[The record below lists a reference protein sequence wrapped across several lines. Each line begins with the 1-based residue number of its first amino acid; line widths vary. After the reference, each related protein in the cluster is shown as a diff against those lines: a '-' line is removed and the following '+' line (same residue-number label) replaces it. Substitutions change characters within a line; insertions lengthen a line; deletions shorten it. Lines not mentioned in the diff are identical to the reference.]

1 LLVIY
6 ALYLDGQSGSGK
18 TYSMM
23 GYDEMPGIIPQAV
36 DHVFD
41 FIKKQNTDCEYLLRV
56 SYIEIYNERIRDL
69 FDPSQEELKLLEG
82 KNVLF
87 E

>member
-1 LLVIY
+1 
-6 ALYLDGQSGSGK
+6 
-18 TYSMM
+18 MM